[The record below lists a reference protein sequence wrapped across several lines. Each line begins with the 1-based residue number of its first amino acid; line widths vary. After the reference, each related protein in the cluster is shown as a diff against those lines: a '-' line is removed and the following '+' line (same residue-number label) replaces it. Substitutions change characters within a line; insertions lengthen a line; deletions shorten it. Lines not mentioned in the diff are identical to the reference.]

1 MCRSQAW
8 LLSLP
13 VDSTGCYLFHAKLA
27 LTTTDSRSAFKLL
40 LVWLCILVSRK
51 KLMKAR
57 GESKPSNAGFYLSWP
72 LLVTRLLCPPVLCS
86 GKTGTEQGPLYGC
99 LKMSSQLCLAR
110 LQNWWVPPSWRGKG
124 GNTVSTCMVLSVWGC
139 ESPPRSPLPAVGAP
153 TSKPFG
159 HTHLWMR

>member
-13 VDSTGCYLFHAKLA
+13 VDSTGCYLFHARLA

-110 LQNWWVPPSWRGKG
+110 LPNWWVPQAEEEKEAI
-124 GNTVSTCMVLSVWGC
+124 LS
-139 ESPPRSPLPAVGAP
+139 LPAWSFLSGDVNHRVGLLCL
-153 TSKPFG
+153 
-159 HTHLWMR
+159 LWQL